1 MVVTYPLT
9 AQNDYTELKYSLRSL
24 QKFLPPLFEV
34 VIVGDHVPEWIN
46 NVTVIQL
53 PDIKGQRELSVRR
66 KVLAALEYS
75 DEILYMNDDIYLLET
90 YKPVYYSSGLL
101 EKKGEAGARPL
112 ASQLKGFNKPAKYY
126 GHYPVVYRKDFREA
140 MENFTSDCLNKSAYC
155 NFIEVHSVE
164 VQDCK
169 LLNAVKPGVIE
180 QFIKNKPCFSTGINS
195 LNSAIPILKE
205 LFPNPSQY
213 EI

>member
-24 QKFLPPLFEV
+24 QKFLPPPFEV

-66 KVLAALEYS
+66 KVLAALEYAK
-75 DEILYMNDDIYLLET
+75 EILFMNDDFYLLREYT
-90 YKPVYYSSGLL
+90 PVYYTSGVLNKVGESGAKSLL
-101 EKKGEAGARPL
+101 N
-112 ASQLKGFNKPAKYY
+112 QLQKFNKPVKYY
-126 GHYPVVYRKDFREA
+126 GHYPVVYKKDFREA
-140 MENFTSDCLNKSAYC
+140 MENFTPDCLNKSAYC
-155 NFIEVHSVE
+155 NFIEAQSVE

-169 LLNAVKPGVIE
+169 LLSAVKPGVIE
-180 QFIKNKPCFSTGINS
+180 QFIKGKPCFSTGVNSINS
-195 LNSAIPILKE
+195 AVPVLQE
-205 LFPNPSQY
+205 LFSEPSKY